1 MTWSDWQ
8 SVDSSKSNW
17 LKLCEVSPTCTG
29 TWYFYILSRSWMS
42 HDLFC
47 KHSSNS
53 KLTCSSMR
61 FHKKSPDVH
70 VCYKRIILQMNG
82 VSFWLHCRFPILI
95 MTMKTPED
103 FQTLWTEH
111 FAWNDLNSLYGTK
124 CFENETDCLWMKQNT
139 FWLEWNILRTKQ
151 NVLVTER
158 NALRTERFW
167 DVHVVLRLRIC
178 ITKKPLAF
186 GIETFHKIIEAGNF
200 KVNNCYIYQVPR
212 P

>member
-1 MTWSDWQ
+1 MIWSDWQ

-70 VCYKRIILQMNG
+70 VCYKRIILQING

-95 MTMKTPED
+95 MTMKTLKD

-124 CFENETDCLWMKQNT
+124 CFENETDCFVNETEHFLVGMKHFENKT
-139 FWLEWNILRTKQ
+139 KRFGNRTKCFK
-151 NVLVTER
+151 NGTL
-158 NALRTERFW
+158 LR
-167 DVHVVLRLRIC
+167 C
-178 ITKKPLAF
+178 SITLKNLY
-186 GIETFHKIIEAGNF
+186 H
-200 KVNNCYIYQVPR
+200 
-212 P
+212 